1 MHQIYL
7 FRIHLNRQDTSAQMM
22 LDWLQTL
29 TGMTV
34 TLKSFKPV
42 SMWAPNTPG
51 LCEIA
56 VDVSRDEAIQFYN
69 LVQQHHPIDA
79 LQTL

>member
-7 FRIHLNRQDTSAQMM
+7 FRIQLNRQDTSAQG
-22 LDWLQTL
+22 LLEWLHTL
-29 TGMTV
+29 TGMTI

-42 SMWAPNTPG
+42 SMWTPHTAG
-51 LCEIA
+51 ICELS
-56 VDVSRDEAIQFYN
+56 VDVSRDEAILFYN